1 MMPVFIGSFV
11 HGDVRYFVEHSTVVD
26 APVSCAMTES
36 EFIDYYIRN
45 SNLKEDKARE
55 QLRPRLERA
64 IRKGSSAIDETEDF
78 NGLVWVNRAGPREG
92 CLTVA
97 EYKKYVLSE
106 RVSCGLPAIG
116 TAIAHGTTA
125 GQTP

>member
-1 MMPVFIGSFV
+1 MDLISRPPPRPQAQSLL
-11 HGDVRYFVEHSTVVD
+11 
-26 APVSCAMTES
+26 PP
-36 EFIDYYIRN
+36 
-45 SNLKEDKARE
+45 LRE
-55 QLRPRLERA
+55 GQRHERA